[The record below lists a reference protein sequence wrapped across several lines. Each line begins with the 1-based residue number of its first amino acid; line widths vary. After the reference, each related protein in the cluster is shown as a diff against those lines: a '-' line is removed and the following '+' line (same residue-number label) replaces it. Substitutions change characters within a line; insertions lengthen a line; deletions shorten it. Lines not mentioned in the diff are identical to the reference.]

1 MVQCEKIPASVVFRS
16 LPEWPPAGENQRLNH
31 RLALFRNLLPTTD
44 WSVPMLRSL
53 ACLVALIGSVSIAFA
68 AERSFPFDS
77 ELMLDAKPMKGS
89 KRIPVMTIGPNGKA
103 EIDLWCNSVEGQV
116 VVVDS
121 TITVMTGTKTE
132 RQCDAAR
139 SRGDD
144 ELLAALLQA
153 TSWSREGDVLTL
165 RGSKTLRFRQA
176 TN

>member
-77 ELMLDAKPMKGS
+77 ERMLDPKPRKG
-89 KRIPVMTIGPNGKA
+89 RNRTPGRPTGPP
-103 EIDLWCNSVEGQV
+103 
-116 VVVDS
+116 
-121 TITVMTGTKTE
+121 
-132 RQCDAAR
+132 AAR
-139 SRGDD
+139 
-144 ELLAALLQA
+144 
-153 TSWSREGDVLTL
+153 
-165 RGSKTLRFRQA
+165 
-176 TN
+176 